1 MEKNLEEA
9 KVFDELMA
17 NALAGEQSKF
27 RFIMSMEDYKV
38 IKLAH
43 KGLKQTV
50 KLFKNIID
58 NLVDAYAHSV
68 LAGQED
74 LEKIIMIKQFLACY
88 EFYKNELATAK
99 NMLSEYRAYVWKD
112 LKLTALLG
120 AVRTEEELFDHRKL
134 I

>member
-1 MEKNLEEA
+1 MKNEET
-9 KVFDELMA
+9 KLYEELMV

-43 KGLKQTV
+43 RGLKQTV
-50 KLFKNIID
+50 KLFKTIVD
-58 NLVDAYAHSV
+58 NLTEAYAYSV
-68 LAGQED
+68 LAGQDD

-88 EFYKNELATAK
+88 EFYKNELNTAK
-99 NMLSEYRAYVWKD
+99 NMLSEYRAYIWKD

-120 AVRTEEELFDHRKL
+120 AVRTEEEMFDHRKL